1 MNSIF
6 YSFASS
12 YIKFMKIILKKA
24 VIKLILSVTIYG
36 QGGGYALDLD
46 GSNDYVSISDDAS
59 LTSTSAITI
68 SAWFKK
74 VSGSGWMSLVGKGTS
89 DSNEEY
95 ILMIKDN
102 QVYFDVGNAGGPY
115 LQQSITIAS
124 DTWHHIAA
132 VHTRS
137 SGTSTLKVYLNGQD
151 VGGTTTNASNSPN
164 DNSIPLTIGSRFS
177 TSNALFQGQIDD
189 VRIWNDARTI
199 SEIQEYMHKEVASD
213 ASGLVAYYKM
223 SNGTGTSLTDNSTNS
238 NTGTLTNMAN
248 GDWVTSYAV
257 IGDLGSSYETD
268 VEGIW
273 SITGTNESDAS
284 TGLTITVSSA
294 LTSGNFAVFG
304 NNNTNA
310 TSTADLGSIASTVR
324 TGRIWQVDESGTVS
338 ATIKIDMSDATGNY
352 STSSS
357 ASDYKLLYRSGT
369 SGAFSDAA
377 TGSSISGDV
386 VTFNSVSLQ
395 DGYYALGSTVDN
407 SLPVEL
413 TSFELLETRND
424 GITLQWIT
432 ESEINNLGFNLD
444 RKTPITDWSQIASYI
459 THPELQGQGSV
470 SHQTI
475 YTFTDNA
482 MQENESYDYR
492 LSDVDYDGNVE
503 YHSLQL
509 MGVSSSNIPEQFIL
523 YPNYPNPFNPV
534 TTIRYDL
541 PDDAHVTLTI
551 HNLMGREIVTLVD
564 GPRTAGSRSTQWN
577 ARDEQGRVVSAG
589 VYLYKIQA
597 GDFVDTKKIILL
609 K

>member
-1 MNSIF
+1 MLRFLLVLN
-6 YSFASS
+6 
-12 YIKFMKIILKKA
+12 
-24 VIKLILSVTIYG
+24 VIGFIYA
-36 QGGGYALDLD
+36 QGGGYALDFD
-46 GSNDYVSISDDAS
+46 GSNDFVMVNHDAS

-68 SAWFKK
+68 SAWLRKG
-74 VSGSGWMSLVGKGTS
+74 SGSAWMSLIGKGTS
-89 DSNEEY
+89 DSDEEY
-95 ILMIKDN
+95 VLLLRVN

-115 LQQSITIAS
+115 LQQGATITS
-124 DTWHHIAA
+124 ETWHHIAA

-137 SGTSTLKVYLNGQD
+137 GGTSILKVYLNGQD
-151 VGGTTTNASNSPN
+151 IGGTVVNASYTPNSN
-164 DNSIPLTIGSRFS
+164 GHSLSIGSRFP

-189 VRIWNDARTI
+189 LRIWSDARTI
-199 SEIQEYMHKEVASD
+199 SEIQEYMHQELVGNESN
-213 ASGLVAYYKM
+213 LVAYYKM

-238 NTGTLTNMAN
+238 NTGYLQAMDNS
-248 GDWVTSYAV
+248 DWVTSYAV
-257 IGDLGSSYETD
+257 IGDLGSSYKTD

-273 SITGTNESDAS
+273 SVSGTSESDAS
-284 TGLTITVSSA
+284 TGLTMTVSSA
-294 LTSGNFAVFG
+294 LSAGNFAVFG

-310 TSTADLGSIASTVR
+310 TSTADLGSVASTVR

-338 ATIKIDMSDATGNY
+338 ATIKIDMSDATGDY

-424 GITLQWIT
+424 GITLQWVT

-444 RKTPITDWSQIASYI
+444 RKTPITDWSQIASYV
-459 THPELQGQGSV
+459 THPALQGQGSV

-475 YTFTDNA
+475 YTFTDKTV
-482 MQENESYDYR
+482 QENESYDYR

-509 MGVSSSNIPEQFIL
+509 MGVSSTNIPEQFIL
-523 YPNYPNPFNPV
+523 YPNYPNPFNPI

-551 HNLMGREIVTLVD
+551 HDLMGREVITLVD
-564 GPRTAGSRSTQWN
+564 GPTPAGSKFTQWN
-577 ARDEQGRVVSAG
+577 ARDEQGKAVSAG

-597 GDFVDTKKIILL
+597 GNFVDIKKMILL